1 MTKPLVLLT
10 LFLTANPLPSPNIN
24 YGEEIFC
31 FHKDSQNYVS
41 LGPKTI
47 KLKNNSSNL
56 PAESFTFDID
66 VAYSIIGLYRLAAY
80 EGHN

>member
-10 LFLTANPLPSPNIN
+10 LFLTANPLLIIN

-31 FHKDSQNYVS
+31 FHKKSQNYVS
-41 LGPKTI
+41 LGPKII

-66 VAYSIIGLYRLAAY
+66 VAYSIFGLYRLAAY